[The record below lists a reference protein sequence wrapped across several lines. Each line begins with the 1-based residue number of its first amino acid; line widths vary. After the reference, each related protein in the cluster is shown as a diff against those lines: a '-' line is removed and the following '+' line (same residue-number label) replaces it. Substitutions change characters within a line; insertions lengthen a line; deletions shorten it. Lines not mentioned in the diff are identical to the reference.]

1 MSAHQWEACGNLI
14 RTRRTADEPQGWLV
28 AEVKVGEGESS
39 KKALL
44 MAASPALLAAAL
56 KVEELSRFAG
66 SLEEFDA
73 QFDAV
78 MVDVR
83 AAIALATGGAS

>member
-1 MSAHQWEACGNLI
+1 MSADLKTMVNALI
-14 RTRRTADEPQGWLV
+14 ADRD
-28 AEVKVGEGESS
+28 
-39 KKALL
+39 ALL
-44 MAASPALLAAAL
+44 FAAI

-83 AAIALATGGAS
+83 AAIALANGGAR